1 MAQAVKNLPA
11 SAGDPGLI
19 PGSGNTTWRSL
30 TNLIMNVGSHYC
42 AVNKIRTRAGIK
54 EKGQPTANCV
64 KSEFVLTW
72 VVVVFS
78 GSDVSN
84 SL

>member
-1 MAQAVKNLPA
+1 
-11 SAGDPGLI
+11 
-19 PGSGNTTWRSL
+19 
-30 TNLIMNVGSHYC
+30 MNVGSHYC